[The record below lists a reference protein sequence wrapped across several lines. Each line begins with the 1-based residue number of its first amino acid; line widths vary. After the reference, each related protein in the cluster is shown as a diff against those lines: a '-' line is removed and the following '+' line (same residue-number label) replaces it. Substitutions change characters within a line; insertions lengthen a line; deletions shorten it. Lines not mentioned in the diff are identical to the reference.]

1 VSRLIA
7 LALGIVLAAGP
18 TPAADAP
25 QPRPADPSARLSDE
39 ARAELQVMLKHV
51 VGKARPAFAQA
62 AMTLE
67 QARHYAGVSPKLTWQ
82 GEFGE
87 WFVFGVPDRNGG
99 PDPWG
104 GVVFVQ
110 KGSNLVGYFRKTW

>member
-1 VSRLIA
+1 MSRLTP
-7 LALGIVLAAGP
+7 LAMSIILAAGP

-25 QPRPADPSARLSDE
+25 RPRLADPPDRLSNE
-39 ARAELQVMLKHV
+39 ARAELQLMLKQAIS
-51 VGKARPAFAQA
+51 GARPAFPHA

-67 QARHYAGVSPKLTWQ
+67 QARHFAGVTPGQTWQ

-87 WFVFGVPDRNGG
+87 WFVFGVPGLNGG
-99 PDPWG
+99 PDSWR

-110 KGSNLVGYFRKTW
+110 KGSNLVGYYHESW